1 MIRRLVLVMVLMVL
15 AAGAALL
22 IPDVRHQIRAIVR
35 PEPPPR
41 ITPLALT
48 VPSPVATPPRPPPTS
63 TAPPP
68 TPVRTTLT
76 RAAAIVPARTLPT
89 ITPTPTTIP
98 TPTPVVVNG
107 RTYAAYLSAATKPGQ
122 FYQYSCEF
130 DAAWV
135 ILATYGID
143 LSGDEIIAAID
154 HDRSVE
160 PYIEE
165 TADGFI
171 IHGGNITNAYSGD
184 YKTTFLARST
194 STAMRKV
201 FERYGL
207 TTTLVQDR
215 AGIEAALQRG
225 WLVWIKSTVDFKPWR
240 PAIWKMPDGRTHR
253 TVLGNDH
260 AVVVIGYNDAGVVI
274 RDVLGP
280 TSTNWQRPYEYE
292 VDWATFLAVWE
303 AQSFDGLAVA
313 PPNAA
318 D

>member
-1 MIRRLVLVMVLMVL
+1 MP
-15 AAGAALL
+15 A
-22 IPDVRHQIRAIVR
+22 
-35 PEPPPR
+35 
-41 ITPLALT
+41 
-48 VPSPVATPPRPPPTS
+48 PT
-63 TAPPP
+63 A
-68 TPVRTTLT
+68 
-76 RAAAIVPARTLPT
+76 
-89 ITPTPTTIP
+89 IP
-98 TPTPVVVNG
+98 TPTSIVVNG
-107 RTYAAYLSAATKPGQ
+107 RTYTAYIPAATKEGQ

-135 ILATYGID
+135 IMATYGFD
-143 LSGDEIIAAID
+143 VSGDELIAAID
-154 HDRSVE
+154 HDRSIE

-165 TADGFI
+165 TSEGFVI
-171 IHGGNITNAYSGD
+171 QGGDIANAYSGD
-184 YKTTFLARST
+184 YTKSFLARST
-194 STAMRKV
+194 ATAMRKV

-225 WLVWIKSTVDFKPWR
+225 WLVWIKNTVDFKPWR

-280 TSTNWQRPYEYE
+280 TSSNWQRPYEYQ

-313 PPNAA
+313 PPSTAH
-318 D
+318 